1 MYQLKTTNS
10 TLTVRPEMHEVMQE
24 VFLKRPSLR
33 YVEMDTI
40 DIEGTKYID
49 KVSVYDGV
57 DYVGTFSYEKYRPY
71 RGESKVMFLL
81 YSPYIRK
88 DRAPSDTILTIN
100 KKSAVRTLLNEEL
113 FKKRGEDKTIESLL
127 SKAEYE
133 IDYFIRH
140 KHYDFKQI
148 PHEATMLSFVRKCI
162 TENSVNLDGWDE
174 IKQSLDNSKNQE
186 AMVELEVL
194 KSVRKYIENKD
205 FHVLTIRIDDS
216 MVVYHA
222 KTGAEIYKGNST
234 YELPEWMQ
242 SKYAILKNVE
252 NQKVVRNMGFKVEYQ
267 PSNQPA
273 STLYVIVDGE
283 IPDLIE

>member
-40 DIEGTKYID
+40 DIEGTRYID
-49 KVSVYDGV
+49 KVSVYEGL

-71 RGESKVMFLL
+71 RGESKVTFLL
-81 YSPYIRK
+81 YSPHIRK
-88 DRAPSDTILTIN
+88 DRAPHDTILTIN
-100 KKSAVRTLLNEEL
+100 KKSAVRTLLNEEI
-113 FKKRGEDKTIESLL
+113 FKKRAEDKLVEPLIR
-127 SKAEYE
+127 KAEGE
-133 IDYFIRH
+133 MDYFIRH

-148 PHEATMLSFVRKCI
+148 PHEAVMLSFVQKCI
-162 TENSVNLDGWDE
+162 NENSVNLDGWDE
-174 IKQSLDNSKNQE
+174 IKQSLDNPKNQE
-186 AMVELEVL
+186 AMADLEIL
-194 KSVRKYIENKD
+194 KSVNKYIENKD
-205 FHVLTIRIDDS
+205 FHVLTFRIDDS

-234 YELPEWMQ
+234 YGLPEWMQ
-242 SKYAILKNVE
+242 SKFAILKNVE

-267 PSNQPA
+267 SNNQPD